1 MLVIKNWNT
10 HFETA
15 QSRKVSNLTW
25 VAIPNNLNS
34 RGYRKIMKHPD
45 RAKVFAAW
53 IILIEIASNSP
64 TRGQLGDED
73 GAYTPEDL
81 ELYSD
86 FPKEDF
92 ELAIPFL
99 KEIGWV
105 CEQTGSEVV
114 ADSER
119 ASSVLGDTVQDS
131 TVQNNNI
138 SNKNNKY
145 SPVYG
150 NEIYAYK
157 AEVAEAWE
165 YVPRGKKKFKT
176 KFEKNW
182 ISYVIYENVDK
193 LLVYKKFVEY
203 YESEEGTSKYF
214 REAFRLLEDEFW
226 DEERSV
232 WGKDRGEK
240 KFPESPFDQDKII
253 ALYLED
259 HPEKRLEIQG
269 AIEKAKSNGR
279 GVGAVAIKI
288 WNKYPEYRI

>member
-53 IILIEIASNSP
+53 IILIEIASNSR
-64 TRGQLGDED
+64 TRGHLGDED
-73 GAYTPEDL
+73 GPYTTEDL

-105 CEQTGSEVV
+105 CEQGGSELV
-114 ADSER
+114 ADSEH
-119 ASSVLGDTVQDS
+119 ASSGLVDTVQDS

-138 SNKNNKY
+138 Y
-145 SPVYG
+145 I
-150 NEIYAYK
+150 NENGFAPIHGTELFTSRRDM
-157 AEVAEAWE
+157 EVAWNKIPKNRQTKKRKFSKAWVE
-165 YVPRGKKKFKT
+165 FVERSGVDKGRIGELLESYYETEEGRGKYHR
-176 KFEKNW
+176 
-182 ISYVIYENVDK
+182 SP
-193 LLVYKKFVEY
+193 
-203 YESEEGTSKYF
+203 
-214 REAFRLLEDEFW
+214 FRLLEDEFW
-226 DEERSV
+226 SEDCGT
-232 WGKDRGEK
+232 WGKDRGDK
-240 KFPESPFDQDKII
+240 KFPESSFDHTKII
-253 ALYLED
+253 KSYLASN
-259 HPEKRLEIQG
+259 PEQTENIKKRLSEGGKESSLAFQ
-269 AIEKAKSNGR
+269 
-279 GVGAVAIKI
+279 I
-288 WNKYPEYRI
+288 WKKYPEHRI